1 MLRLILSIVLL
12 LLSASHPSLASS
24 LAAGEPLTEAI
35 ARELLGEALQDR
47 QGGGRFRVMV
57 ERPHLPLANR
67 SAADTELAVE
77 ALHHDRHSG
86 RFQAVLVGRID
97 GQTRF
102 RLPVHGR
109 AQSLVA
115 LPVLG
120 RPLAP
125 GEIVSERDLQ
135 WITVRSGRLQPESLT
150 DPEQLLG
157 AEARKRLLPGRVLT
171 ARDLG
176 PPLLVR
182 RGRPVRLIYLQ
193 PGLQLTALGTAQ
205 DDGALGD
212 AVRVVNADSRQQ
224 LQGTASGPDE
234 VTVGTVG
241 GDWPAGH

>member
-1 MLRLILSIVLL
+1 MLRLIFPIVLL
-12 LLSASHPSLASS
+12 FSASHSGLAAS

-47 QGGGRFRVMV
+47 QGVGAFRVMI

-67 SAADTELAVE
+67 STAATELAVE

-86 RFQAVLVGRID
+86 RFQAALVGRID

-109 AQSLVA
+109 AQALVE

-125 GEIVSERDLQ
+125 GEIVRQGDLQ

-182 RGRPVRLIYLQ
+182 RGRPVRLVYLQ
-193 PGLQLTALGTAQ
+193 PGLRLTALGTVQ

-212 AVRVVNADSRQQ
+212 LVRVVNADSRQQ

-234 VTVGTVG
+234 VTVGTIG
-241 GDWPAGH
+241 ADRPADH

>member
-1 MLRLILSIVLL
+1 MLRLIFPVVLL
-12 LLSASHPSLASS
+12 LVSAAHPSLAAS

-35 ARELLGEALQDR
+35 AQGLLSEALQAG
-47 QGGGRFRVMV
+47 QGGSRFRVTI

-67 SAADTELAVE
+67 SAASTELAIE

-86 RFQAVLVGRID
+86 RLEAVLVGRIE

-109 AQSLVA
+109 AQALIE
-115 LPVLG
+115 LPVLR

-125 GEIVSERDLQ
+125 GELVGEADLQ
-135 WITVRSGRLQPESLT
+135 WITVRSGRLQPKSLT

-171 ARDLG
+171 AQDLG

-182 RGRPVRLIYLQ
+182 RGRPVRLVYLQ

-205 DDGALGD
+205 DDGALGEL
-212 AVRVVNADSRQQ
+212 VRVVNADSRQQ

-234 VTVGTVG
+234 VTVGTIG
-241 GDWPAGH
+241 TGLPAGD